1 MSDLTPHSRNDLNL
15 LPCDTEPAHE
25 CSGSRYLCP
34 VCNPRR
40 SLIAAVRDVSAVR
53 DLPLWVWSDL
63 LRPNLVKVVRLA
75 DRRRTAG
82 A

>member
-1 MSDLTPHSRNDLNL
+1 MTESGIATNAVE
-15 LPCDTEPAHE
+15 LPCDCGDPAHE

-53 DLPLWVWSDL
+53 DMPVWTFDL
-63 LRPNLVKVVRLA
+63 LRPARDNVVSLAARRVKRA
-75 DRRRTAG
+75 AR
-82 A
+82 